1 MFSYK
6 EVCPCG
12 LNAPTISSPFFS
24 FAGLNPAAG
33 VALSLVS
40 TILSVVEKHLVAY
53 LDYKR
58 LMAVIIIIICGFN
71 LIILMKSLY
80 SVIKVPRIL

>member
-1 MFSYK
+1 M
-6 EVCPCG
+6 CPCG
-12 LNAPTISSPFFS
+12 LNAPTTSSPFFS

-40 TILSVVEKHLVAY
+40 TTLSVVEKHLVAY

-71 LIILMKSLY
+71 LIMLMKSL
-80 SVIKVPRIL
+80 SSLIKFPRIL